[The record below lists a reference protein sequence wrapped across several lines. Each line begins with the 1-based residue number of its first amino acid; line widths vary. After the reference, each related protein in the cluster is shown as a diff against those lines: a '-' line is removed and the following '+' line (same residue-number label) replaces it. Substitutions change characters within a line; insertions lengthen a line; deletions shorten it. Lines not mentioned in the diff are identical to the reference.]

1 MRVVRGLRAFQPSR
15 RGTAVAIGNFD
26 GVHPG
31 HRRVLGELLRVAR
44 REGLAP
50 VVLTFSPHPEKALR
64 RTGIP
69 LLQTREQKYGQIA
82 RLGLPSLLL
91 VTLTPRLASLSA
103 QDFVSSILV
112 RKMNVRAVVVGR
124 GFRFGKDRRGTTADL
139 KRLGRRLRLRVRIV
153 APVRKAG
160 RPVSSSLIR
169 KALSRDDIELARC
182 LLGRPYEVR
191 GRVVRGAKR
200 GRGLGFPTA
209 NLRTRN
215 ELLPAG
221 VFVATVHI
229 RGRFYRA
236 LANVGT
242 SPTFGEHPRR
252 LEVHLL
258 DYRGGLYGN
267 ELAVRFLKRLRPE
280 RKFAGREA
288 LIAQMVRDRAA
299 ARSYFRRH
307 RLAS

>member
-1 MRVVRGLRAFQPSR
+1 MRVVRGLQAFRPPR

-31 HRRVLGELLRVAR
+31 HRHVLEELLRLAR
-44 REGLAP
+44 REGLSP

-82 RLGLPSLLL
+82 RLGLPYLLL

-103 QDFVSSILV
+103 QEFVRSVLV

-139 KRLGRRLRLRVRIV
+139 RRLGRSLQILVRIV
-153 APVRKAG
+153 APVTQAG

-169 KALSRDDIELARC
+169 KALIRDDIELVRR
-182 LLGRPYEVR
+182 LLGRPYEVW
-191 GRVVRGAKR
+191 GRVVGGDKR
-200 GRGLGFPTA
+200 GRRLGFPTA
-209 NLRTRN
+209 NLRTQN

-221 VFVATVHI
+221 VFISSVLVQ
-229 RGRFYRA
+229 GRVYPA

-242 SPTFGEHPRR
+242 NPTFGDHPRR
-252 LEVHLL
+252 LEVYLL
-258 DYRGGLYGN
+258 GYRGDLYGIK
-267 ELAVRFLKRLRPE
+267 LGVKFLKRLRPE
-280 RKFAGREA
+280 RKFATRQA
-288 LIAQMVRDRAA
+288 LVAQMKRDLAA
-299 ARSYFRRH
+299 AQSYFRRH
-307 RLAS
+307 QLAP